1 MRTVEVPYTAAVA
14 EEKDR
19 YITAASERYSSSRSL
34 TDTDFHE
41 HEANM
46 VDIAERYQGIA
57 IRLALNEVR
66 IGEKSDWESLWRYL
80 VMVWVRDFG
89 ASRAREAASTTRD
102 DMQAIIDA
110 AFAPDVE
117 FNPSA
122 VATDLLKAK
131 GLSRFRADTIARTE
145 THNAMMYASHEGASA
160 QAREAGVTLRK
171 RWVPVLDERTRI
183 SHAGMASHPAI
194 PMDADFNVGGE
205 HMARPGDPRGSASNV
220 IRCRC
225 VLTYEVEE

>member
-1 MRTVEVPYTAAVA
+1 MRAVEVPYTVAVA
-14 EEKDR
+14 GEKDR
-19 YITAASERYSSSRSL
+19 YITAASERFSSARSL
-34 TDTDFHE
+34 TDADFHE

-102 DMQAIIDA
+102 DMQAIIEA
-110 AFAPDVE
+110 ALAPDVE

-122 VATDLLKAK
+122 VATNLLKAK
-131 GLSRFRADTIARTE
+131 GLSKFRADTIARTE
-145 THNAMMYASHEGASA
+145 VHNAMMYASHEGASA
-160 QAREAGVTLRK
+160 QARDAGVTLRK
-171 RWVPVLDERTRI
+171 RWVPVLDERTRVN
-183 SHAGMASHPAI
+183 HAFMASVEPI
-194 PMDADFNVGGE
+194 PMDEDFIVGGE
-205 HMARPGDPRGSASNV
+205 RMARPGDPRASAGNV

-225 VLTYEVEE
+225 VLAYEVEE